1 MIIASDKKY
10 VHVFMINSLLY
21 MNKRKFKSFGV
32 YPMER
37 LLPRAS
43 ATWLSSRLVMLIV
56 EWHVWCSRSNSV
68 KEDDA
73 VQSFERPYEYFLSHA
88 ESVHLNF
95 KICPINS
102 VSLPVYLLVNLI

>member
-1 MIIASDKKY
+1 MIIVSDKKY

-56 EWHVWCSRSNSV
+56 E
-68 KEDDA
+68 
-73 VQSFERPYEYFLSHA
+73 
-88 ESVHLNF
+88 
-95 KICPINS
+95 
-102 VSLPVYLLVNLI
+102 